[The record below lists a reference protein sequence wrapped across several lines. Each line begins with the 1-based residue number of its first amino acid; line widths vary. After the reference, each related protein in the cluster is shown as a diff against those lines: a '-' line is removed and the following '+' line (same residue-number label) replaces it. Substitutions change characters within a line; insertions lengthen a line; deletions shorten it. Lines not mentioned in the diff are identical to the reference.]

1 MAKKILIMED
11 EKTLQSLLNEKLT
24 RDGYV
29 VMAVDDGEEGM
40 KVLQEFKPDLVLLDM
55 MMPKMDG
62 FEVLE
67 KMNSDNLIGTFPVIV
82 ISNSGQPVE
91 IERALSLGI
100 TDYIIKVDFDPIEV
114 MDKVKAFFASVKIK
128 TEQPV
133 SIKVRNA
140 EEEIGELKNEY
151 VGDGGLAAE
160 VAGLGLQE
168 ELGDNGIKI
177 LLVED
182 DDFLRGICEH
192 KLKKEGFDVSISADG
207 LDALKQ
213 VQEQDFHLVLLD
225 VILPNMNGFEIL
237 ENIKKDPAKS
247 SVPVI
252 MLTNMGQESEVKK
265 GLDLG
270 AEDYIIKA
278 HFSVEEII
286 EKIRGIIKN
295 KNIGGGQPA

>member
-11 EKTLQSLLNEKLT
+11 EKILQSLLNEKLT

-67 KMNSDNLIGTFPVIV
+67 KMYGENLISTFPVIV

-91 IERALSLGI
+91 IERALALGI
-100 TDYIIKVDFDPIEV
+100 TDYIVKVDFDPIEV
-114 MDKVKAFFASVKIK
+114 MDKVKAFFASAKAESCPVVIPVK
-128 TEQPV
+128 
-133 SIKVRNA
+133 NA
-140 EEEIGELKNEY
+140 EEEEKSTDSGYN
-151 VGDGGLAAE
+151 GDGGLAAE
-160 VAGLGLQE
+160 VA
-168 ELGDNGIKI
+168 ELNLKKESQDNGVKI

-192 KLKKEGFDVSISADG
+192 KLKKEGFDVFISADG

-213 VQEQDFHLVLLD
+213 VQEKDFHLVLLD

-247 SVPVI
+247 SMPVI
-252 MLTNMGQESEVKK
+252 MLTNMGQESEIKK
-265 GLDLG
+265 GFDLG

-286 EKIRGIIKN
+286 EKIREIIKK
-295 KNIGGGQPA
+295 KNIDGGQPA

>member
-11 EKTLQSLLNEKLT
+11 EKILQSLLNEKLT

-40 KVLQEFKPDLVLLDM
+40 RVLQEFKPDLVLLDM

-67 KMNSDNLIGTFPVIV
+67 KMHEENLISTFPVIV

-91 IERALSLGI
+91 IERALALGI
-100 TDYIIKVDFDPIEV
+100 TDYIVKVDFDPIEV
-114 MDKVKAFFASVKIK
+114 MDKVKAFFASAKAESCPVVIPVK
-128 TEQPV
+128 
-133 SIKVRNA
+133 NA
-140 EEEIGELKNEY
+140 EEEEKNTDSGY
-151 VGDGGLAAE
+151 NGDGGLAAE
-160 VAGLGLQE
+160 VA
-168 ELGDNGIKI
+168 ELNLKKESQDNGVKI

-192 KLKKEGFDVSISADG
+192 KLKKEGFDVFISADG

-213 VQEQDFHLVLLD
+213 VQEKDFHLVLLD

-247 SVPVI
+247 SMPVI
-252 MLTNMGQESEVKK
+252 MLTNMGQESEIKK
-265 GLDLG
+265 GFDLG

-286 EKIRGIIKN
+286 EKIREIIKN
-295 KNIGGGQPA
+295 KNIDGGQPA

>member
-11 EKTLQSLLNEKLT
+11 EKILQSLLNEKLT

-40 KVLQEFKPDLVLLDM
+40 KVLQEFNPDLVLLDM

-67 KMNSDNLIGTFPVIV
+67 KMHGENLISTFPVIV

-91 IERALSLGI
+91 IERALALGI

-114 MDKVKAFFASVKIK
+114 MDKVKAFFASAKAESCPVVIPVK
-128 TEQPV
+128 
-133 SIKVRNA
+133 NA
-140 EEEIGELKNEY
+140 EEEEKSTDSGYN
-151 VGDGGLAAE
+151 GDGGLAAE
-160 VAGLGLQE
+160 VA
-168 ELGDNGIKI
+168 ELNLKKESQDNGVKI

-192 KLKKEGFDVSISADG
+192 KLKKEGFDVFISADG

-213 VQEQDFHLVLLD
+213 VQEKDFHLVLLD
-225 VILPNMNGFEIL
+225 VILPNMNGFKIL

-252 MLTNMGQESEVKK
+252 MLTNMGQESEIKK
-265 GLDLG
+265 GFDLG

-286 EKIRGIIKN
+286 EKIREIIKK
-295 KNIGGGQPA
+295 KNIDGGQPV